1 MKNTFS
7 KTWVI
12 LFLTTLLGQT
22 TLAWSAPEAQLLD
35 RVVAVVN
42 DDIILKSDL
51 EKGLVKAMREIRSRN
66 IELTDADDLAEKVL
80 DGLILERIQLQRSQQ
95 LGLKIS
101 DDELFQQVL
110 AIAKQNKISAAEL
123 RDQLNQTEPN
133 GFETFR
139 EGIRQELL
147 FQKLRDAE
155 VLSKTQVTESEVTNF
170 IQRQALMQNYS
181 EFKLNHIMI
190 SLPKSATPAER
201 EASRQK
207 AQALLN
213 RLRQGED
220 FSQLAVRYSE
230 GQNALQGGDL
240 GWLKADQLPS
250 FFMNEVENMQ
260 VGDLSPVV
268 RSAVGFHIIQ
278 LADKRD
284 KDAQMVKQYHLYR
297 FILLSD
303 NALQAQAPSESLV
316 NLAKDIKSL
325 EDFKALEEKYPD
337 MPDSVNANRNLGWQT
352 LAEMPK
358 DMIQA
363 IEGLSP
369 KQAAMPYA
377 NEQGWVILYLEGI
390 QDKDLSITGKRQEAM
405 QALRMKKATE
415 SYASWLRRM
424 KDEAIIDIRLKD
436 AEILTPPKASK

>member
-1 MKNTFS
+1 MKNVFS
-7 KTWVI
+7 KTWI
-12 LFLTTLLGQT
+12 LLCLTGLLSQSP
-22 TLAWSAPEAQLLD
+22 LVWSASEPQLLD

-66 IELTDADDLAEKVL
+66 IQLTDRDELAEKVL

-110 AIAKQNKISAAEL
+110 SIAQQNKISATEL
-123 RDQLNQTEPN
+123 RNQLNKTKPN
-133 GFETFR
+133 GFEEFR

-147 FQKLRDAE
+147 FQKLRDTE
-155 VLSKTQVTESEVTNF
+155 VLSKTQVTESEVSNF

-181 EFKLNHIMI
+181 EFRLNHIMV

-207 AQALLN
+207 AQDLRK
-213 RLRQGED
+213 RLQQGED

-240 GWLKADQLPS
+240 GWLKTDQLPT
-250 FFMNEVENMQ
+250 FFMDEIDKMQ
-260 VGDLSPVV
+260 VGDISPVV
-268 RSAVGFHIIQ
+268 PSAMGFHIIQ
-278 LADKRD
+278 LKDKRD
-284 KDAQMVKQYHLYR
+284 KDTKMVKQYHLYR

-303 NALQAQAPSESLV
+303 NAQQTQIPSANLVKLAEDIDSLD
-316 NLAKDIKSL
+316 K
-325 EDFKALEEKYPD
+325 FKALNEKYKD
-337 MPDSVNANRNLGWQT
+337 MPESVNANSHLGWQT
-352 LAEMPK
+352 LAEMSGDYIK
-358 DMIQA
+358 A
-363 IEGLSP
+363 IEGLAP
-369 KQAAMPYA
+369 KQAARPFA

-390 QDKDLSITGKRQEAM
+390 RDQDLSIVNKRQEAM
-405 QALRMKKATE
+405 QKLRMKKATE
-415 SYASWLRRM
+415 SYATWLRRM
-424 KDEAIIDIRLKD
+424 KDEAIIDIRLKNAD
-436 AEILTPPKASK
+436 ILSPTPKAP

>member
-1 MKNTFS
+1 MKNRFS
-7 KTWVI
+7 KIWIT
-12 LFLTTLLGQT
+12 LFLIGLLSQT
-22 TLAWSAPEAQLLD
+22 SLADTKPQLLD
-35 RVVAVVN
+35 CVVAVVN

-51 EKGLVKAMREIRSRN
+51 EKGLVKAMQELRSRN
-66 IELTDADDLAEKVL
+66 IQLTDKEDLAEKVL

-95 LGLKIS
+95 LGLKVS

-110 AIAKQNKISAAEL
+110 AIAKQNNLSAAEL
-123 RDQLNQTEPN
+123 RDQLNKSKPN

-147 FQKLRDAE
+147 FKKLRDSE

-201 EASRQK
+201 EASREK
-207 AQALLN
+207 AQKLLT
-213 RLRQGED
+213 RLKQGEA
-220 FSQLAVRYSE
+220 FSQLAVRHSD

-250 FFMNEVENMQ
+250 FFMDEIDKMA
-260 VGDLSPVV
+260 VGDISRVI

-278 LADKRD
+278 LQDKRD
-284 KDAQMVKQYHLYR
+284 KDAKIVKQYHLYR

-303 NALQAQAPSESLV
+303 NAQQTQTPNATLIK
-316 NLAKDIKSL
+316 LAKGINSL
-325 EDFKALEEKYPD
+325 EDFKALNDKYKD
-337 MPDSVNANRNLGWQT
+337 MPTSVNTNSHLGWQT
-352 LAEMPK
+352 LAEMPQDYIKAIK
-358 DMIQA
+358 D
-363 IEGLSP
+363 LSP
-369 KQAAMPYA
+369 KQAAMPFA
-377 NEQGWVILYLEGI
+377 NDQGWVILYLDGI
-390 QDKDLSITGKRQEAM
+390 RDKDLSIINKRQEAM
-405 QALRMKKATE
+405 QSLRMKKATE
-415 SYASWLRRM
+415 SYGSWLRRM

-436 AEILTPPKASK
+436 ADILSPQKAF

>member
-1 MKNTFS
+1 MKNRFS
-7 KTWVI
+7 KIWIT
-12 LFLTTLLGQT
+12 LFLIGLLSQT
-22 TLAWSAPEAQLLD
+22 SLADTKPQLLD

-51 EKGLVKAMREIRSRN
+51 EKGLVKAMQELRSRN
-66 IELTDADDLAEKVL
+66 IQLTDKEDLAEKVL

-95 LGLKIS
+95 LGLKVR

-110 AIAKQNKISAAEL
+110 AIAKQNNLSAAEL
-123 RDQLNQTEPN
+123 RDQLNKSKPN

-147 FQKLRDAE
+147 FKKLRDSE

-201 EASRQK
+201 EASREK
-207 AQALLN
+207 AQKLLT
-213 RLRQGED
+213 RLKQGEA
-220 FSQLAVRYSE
+220 FSQLAVRHSD

-250 FFMNEVENMQ
+250 FFMDEIDKMA
-260 VGDLSPVV
+260 VGDISRVI

-278 LADKRD
+278 LQDKRD
-284 KDAQMVKQYHLYR
+284 KDAKIVKQYHLYR

-303 NALQAQAPSESLV
+303 NAQQTQTPNATLIK
-316 NLAKDIKSL
+316 LAKGINSL
-325 EDFKALEEKYPD
+325 EDFKALNDKYKD
-337 MPDSVNANRNLGWQT
+337 MPTSVNANSHLGWQT
-352 LAEMPK
+352 LAEMPQDYIKAIK
-358 DMIQA
+358 D
-363 IEGLSP
+363 LSP
-369 KQAAMPYA
+369 KQAAMPFA
-377 NEQGWVILYLEGI
+377 NDQGWVILYLDGI
-390 QDKDLSITGKRQEAM
+390 RDKDLSIINKRQEAM
-405 QALRMKKATE
+405 QSLRMKKATE
-415 SYASWLRRM
+415 SYGSWLRRM

-436 AEILTPPKASK
+436 ADILSPQKAF